1 MSGKFKL
8 VAPFKPSGDQPAALD
23 ALCAGVRAGK
33 TNQTLLGVTGSGKTF
48 TVAAMIE
55 RLQLP
60 ALVISPN
67 KVLAA
72 QLYSEFKTFFPEN
85 AVEYFVSYYD
95 YYQPE
100 AYIPS
105 TDTFI
110 EKDASINDHIDKLRL
125 KATTSILTRPDTI
138 VVASVSCIY
147 GIGSPDNFSEMCLNI
162 RSGQKADRRELTRAL
177 VDIHYER
184 NELEFERGTF
194 RLRGPNLDIFPA
206 DSETAW
212 RVELGDTVESIK
224 EIDPLTGE
232 AISGRKEIW
241 IFPATHFV
249 SAAGEAEAAAAAIEA
264 ELSERLAELKI
275 QGKLLEAER
284 LGQRVRY
291 DLEMIRQTGYCN
303 GVENYSRH
311 LAGRPAGSRPDCLF
325 DYFSSGA
332 RGPGRQSA
340 APAGPRGDGR
350 DFLLFIDESHVTVP
364 QIRGMYAGDR
374 SRKQTLVDFG
384 FRLPSALDNRP
395 LKFDEFEALRPST
408 VFVSATPGPYE
419 LGACAGDGVVEQI
432 IRPTGLVDPE
442 VKILPVT
449 GQIKALTAEIEIR
462 AAKKERTLVLTL
474 TKKTAED
481 LSAYLTEKGLKARYM
496 HSSMDTLER
505 LDVLGAFRK
514 GGFDALV
521 GINLLREGLDIP
533 EVTLVAILNADN
545 EGFLRSETTLIQIS
559 GRAARNLCGEVI
571 LFADRM
577 TGSMERAMAEMKR
590 RRDRQQAYNKKYGIE
605 PRSIIKKFVEFE
617 ELRTQAKRQGI
628 LAAEPLPRGNMS
640 RASVRALAEE
650 VERRMKEAADNLN
663 FELATELRDRL
674 FEIREMAGIKAGT
687 TRSKKK

>member
-1 MSGKFKL
+1 

-23 ALCAGVRAGK
+23 ALCAGIKAGK
-33 TNQTLLGVTGSGKTF
+33 ANQTLLGVTGSGKTF

-55 RLQLP
+55 RLQRP
-60 ALVISPN
+60 ALIISPN
-67 KVLAA
+67 KLLAA
-72 QLYSEFKTFFPEN
+72 QLYSEFKTFFPDN

-125 KATTSILTRPDTI
+125 KATTSILSRPDTI

-147 GIGSPDNFSEMCLNI
+147 GIGSPRNFSELCLNI
-162 RSGQKADRRELTRAL
+162 KQGQKADRKELTRFL
-177 VDIHYER
+177 VSIQYER
-184 NELEFERGTF
+184 NEMEFGRGTF
-194 RLRGPNLDIFPA
+194 RLRGANLEIYPA
-206 DSETAW
+206 DAETAW
-212 RVELGDTVESIK
+212 RIQLGDVVESIK
-224 EIDPLTGE
+224 EINPLTGD
-232 AISGRKEIW
+232 AIREKKEIW
-241 IFPATHFV
+241 IYPASHFV
-249 SAAGEAEAAAAAIEA
+249 STPGEVAEAAANIEA
-264 ELSERLAELKI
+264 ELGQRLAVLKGE
-275 QGKLLEAER
+275 GKLLEAER

-291 DLEMIRQTGYCN
+291 DLEMLRQAGYCN

-311 LAGRPAGSRPDCLF
+311 LTGRAPGSRPDCLF
-325 DYFSSGA
+325 DYFKK
-332 RGPGRQSA
+332 
-340 APAGPRGDGR
+340 

-395 LKFDEFEALRPST
+395 LQFDEFEAIRPST
-408 VFVSATPGPYE
+408 VFVSATPGPFE
-419 LGACAGDGVVEQI
+419 LSACGKDDIVEQI

-442 VKILPVT
+442 VRILPVT
-449 GQIKALTAEIEIR
+449 GQIKSLTAEIEKR
-462 AAKKERTLVLTL
+462 AAKHERTLVLTL

-481 LSAYLTEKGLKARYM
+481 LSVYLGEKGLKARYM
-496 HSSMDTLER
+496 HSDMDTLER
-505 LDVLGAFRK
+505 MDVLGAFRK
-514 GGFDALV
+514 GEFDALV

-571 LFADRM
+571 LFADRI

-590 RRDRQQAYNKKYGIE
+590 RRIKQTAYNVKNHIE
-605 PRSIIKKFVEFE
+605 PKTIIRKFMDYE
-617 ELRTQAKRQGI
+617 ELRTQAKREG
-628 LAAEPLPRGNMS
+628 LAVAEPLPTGDMS
-640 RASVRALAEE
+640 RSSIKLMAAEIE
-650 VERRMKEAADNLN
+650 KRMKSAAENLN
-663 FELATELRDRL
+663 FELAVELRDRL
-674 FEIREMAGIKAGT
+674 FEIQEMSGIKTKTA
-687 TRSKKK
+687 RSKKK

>member
-1 MSGKFKL
+1 MSAKFKL
-8 VAPFKPSGDQPAALD
+8 VAPFKPSGDQPAALE
-23 ALCAGVRAGK
+23 ALCAGVKAGK
-33 TNQTLLGVTGSGKTF
+33 ANQTLLGVTGSGKTF

-55 RLQLP
+55 KLQRP
-60 ALVISPN
+60 ALIISPN
-67 KVLAA
+67 KLLAA

-125 KATTSILTRPDTI
+125 KATTSILSRPDTL

-147 GIGSPDNFSEMCLNI
+147 GIGSPQNFAELCLNI
-162 RSGQKADRRELTRAL
+162 KKGQKADRKELTRFL
-177 VDIHYER
+177 VSIQYER
-184 NELEFERGTF
+184 NDMEFKRGTF
-194 RLRGPNLDIFPA
+194 RLRGANLDIYPA

-212 RVELGDTVESIK
+212 RIQLGDLVESIK
-224 EIDPLTGE
+224 EINPLTGE
-232 AISGRKEIW
+232 DIREKDEVW
-241 IFPATHFV
+241 IYPASHFV
-249 SAAGEAEAAAAAIEA
+249 STPGEVAEAAANIEA
-264 ELSERLAELKI
+264 ELGERLAVLKGE
-275 QGKLLEAER
+275 GKLLEAER

-291 DLEMIRQTGYCN
+291 DLEMLRQAGYCN

-311 LAGRPAGSRPDCLF
+311 LTGRAPGSRPDCLF
-325 DYFSSGA
+325 DYFKK
-332 RGPGRQSA
+332 
-340 APAGPRGDGR
+340 

-395 LKFDEFEALRPST
+395 LKFDEFEAVRPST
-408 VFVSATPGPYE
+408 IFVSATPGPYE
-419 LGACAGDGVVEQI
+419 LGVCAKEDIVEQI

-442 VKILPVT
+442 IRIMPVT
-449 GQIKALTAEIEIR
+449 GQIKSLTAEIEKR
-462 AAKKERTLVLTL
+462 AAKHERTLVLTL

-481 LSAYLTEKGLKARYM
+481 LSVYLGEKGLKARYM
-496 HSSMDTLER
+496 HSDMDTLER
-505 LDVLGAFRK
+505 MDVLGAFRK
-514 GGFDALV
+514 GEFDALV

-571 LFADRM
+571 LFADRI
-577 TGSMERAMAEMKR
+577 TGSMERAMSEMKR
-590 RRDRQQAYNKKYGIE
+590 RRIKQTAYNVKNHIE
-605 PRSIIKKFVEFE
+605 PKTIIRKFVDYE
-617 ELRTQAKRQGI
+617 ELRTQAKREG
-628 LAAEPLPRGNMS
+628 LAVAEPLPTGDMS
-640 RASVRALAEE
+640 KSSIKLMAAEIE
-650 VERRMKEAADNLN
+650 KRMKGAAENLN
-663 FELATELRDRL
+663 FELAVELRDRL
-674 FEIREMAGIKAGT
+674 FEIRDMAGIKVKGS
-687 TRSKKK
+687 RSKKK